1 MILPWRICRFGLVLG
16 LFPLITLGQAAE
28 AKRPNVLFIAVD
40 DLNNDL
46 GSYGHPLVKSPNID
60 RLAKRG
66 VQFDRAYCQGLLCY
80 PSRPSMMRSTYPGS
94 KIKPITLG
102 EHLQKFGIHTSRVG
116 KIFHMGV
123 PNSPRNGDSGL
134 DVPECWTEFHN
145 TKSPE
150 TYTPGLYRQMN
161 RGIATR
167 KMEGRQGIDT
177 KERYW
182 AAVEADVSDGSD
194 QADYLVA
201 EKAVQLIRERKVAGK
216 PFFMGV
222 GFFRPHY
229 PMVAPKKF
237 FDMYPLEKMKVPPLI
252 KGDLDDIPRAAYG
265 IQNGELLNK
274 TEEGRRGMWQ
284 AYYASVTFMDEQL
297 GKVLDELDRQGLSE
311 STAIFF
317 TTDHGYHLGEHGFWQ
332 KSNLHEEVT
341 RVPFM
346 IRTPGLKP
354 GRTNSI
360 AELVDFYPTCIDL
373 LGLPAPKEIVGKSL
387 VPILEN
393 PVTKVRNTAL
403 SLHNERHVKN
413 KGYAIR
419 SANWTYMNYG
429 KNGEILY
436 DMVKDPHQYT
446 NVINDPEYAG
456 AVRIAR
462 RQLENRLEEAK

>member
-1 MILPWRICRFGLVLG
+1 MKNFSSFFFISIFLFASTGFAQPKGQIQNIL
-16 LFPLITLGQAAE
+16 LIMS
-28 AKRPNVLFIAVD
+28 D
-40 DLNNDL
+40 DLKASAL
-46 GSYGHPLVKSPNID
+46 PAYGDKICQTPNLD
-60 RLAKRG
+60 RLAAQSM
-66 VQFDRAYCQGLLCY
+66 VFDRAYCQGLLCY

-102 EHLQKFGIHTSRVG
+102 EHLQKFGMHTSRVG

-167 KMEGRQGIDT
+167 KMVGRQGIGT

-182 AAVEADVSDGSD
+182 AAVEADISDGSD

-201 EKAVQLIRERKVAGK
+201 EKAVQLIKERKEAGK

-237 FDMYPLEKMKVPPLI
+237 FDLYPVNQMKLPPI
-252 KGDLDDIPRAAYG
+252 IAGDLDDIPRAAYG
-265 IQNGELLNK
+265 INGGDLLNK
-274 TEEGRRGMWQ
+274 SEKGRREMWQ

-297 GKVLDELDRQGLSE
+297 GKVLDELDRQGLTD
-311 STAIFF
+311 STAIVF
-317 TTDHGYHLGEHGFWQ
+317 TTDHGYHLGEHGFW
-332 KSNLHEEVT
+332 KKGNLHEEVT
-341 RVPFM
+341 RVPLM
-346 IRTPGLKP
+346 IRAPGVKP
-354 GRTNSI
+354 GRTDSL
-360 AELVDFYPTCIDL
+360 AELVDFYPTCTDL
-373 LGLPAPKEIVGKSL
+373 LGLPAPKKIVGNSL
-387 VPILEN
+387 VPILQNPEN
-393 PVTKVRNTAL
+393 KVRNTAL
-403 SLHNERHVKN
+403 SLHNEKHIKN

-419 SANWTYMNYG
+419 SNSWTYMNYG
-429 KNGEILY
+429 DQGEILY
-436 DMVKDPHQYT
+436 DMVKDPEQYT
-446 NVINDPEYAG
+446 NLIDNPDYLET
-456 AVRIAR
+456 VRKAR
-462 RQLENRLEEAK
+462 KRLRLRLQQVQ

>member
-1 MILPWRICRFGLVLG
+1 MINFFYL
-16 LFPLITLGQAAE
+16 
-28 AKRPNVLFIAVD
+28 LFISTWLTASIVHAQAYEKIKNILLVMSD
-40 DLNNDL
+40 DLKASAL
-46 GSYGHPLVKSPNID
+46 PAYGDQICKTPNLD
-60 RLAKRG
+60 RLAAQSM
-66 VQFDRAYCQGLLCY
+66 VFDRAYCQGLLCY

-94 KIKPITLG
+94 KNKPITLG
-102 EHLQKFGIHTSRVG
+102 EHLQKFGMHTSRVG

-145 TKSPE
+145 TKSTE
-150 TYTPGLYRQMN
+150 TYTPGLYRQIN
-161 RGIATR
+161 RGTVTK
-167 KMEGRQGIDT
+167 KMEGRQGIGT

-182 AAVEADVSDGSD
+182 AAVEADISDGSD

-201 EKAVQLIRERKVAGK
+201 EKAVQLIKERKEAGK

-252 KGDLDDIPRAAYG
+252 EGDLDDIPRAAYG

-274 TEEGRRGMWQ
+274 TENGRRGMWQ

-297 GKVLDELDRQGLSE
+297 GKVLDELDRQGLTD
-311 STAIFF
+311 STAIVF

-332 KSNLHEEVT
+332 KGNLHEEVT

-354 GRTNSI
+354 GRTNSL
-360 AELVDFYPTCIDL
+360 AELVDFYPTCLDL
-373 LGLPAPKEIVGKSL
+373 LGLSQPKEIVGKSL
-387 VPILEN
+387 LPILEKPN
-393 PVTKVRNTAL
+393 TQVRDTAF
-403 SLHNERHVKN
+403 SLHNEKHVKN

-419 SANWTYMNYG
+419 SATWTYMNYG
-429 KNGEILY
+429 EQGEVFY
-436 DMVKDPHQYT
+436 DMVKDPGQYT
-446 NVINDPEYAG
+446 NLIDNPDYAEN
-456 AVRIAR
+456 VRKAR
-462 RQLENRLEEAK
+462 EQLSQRLQQVQ

>member
-1 MILPWRICRFGLVLG
+1 MHKIPSLFFLLIIPLVL
-16 LFPLITLGQAAE
+16 AAQP
-28 AKRPNVLFIAVD
+28 KGKIQNVLLIMSD
-40 DLNNDL
+40 DLKASAL
-46 GSYGHPLVKSPNID
+46 PAYGDKICNTPNLD
-60 RLAKRG
+60 RLAATSM
-66 VQFDRAYCQGLLCY
+66 VFDRAYCQGLACY
-80 PSRPSMMRSTYPGS
+80 PSRPSIMRSIYPGS
-94 KIKPITLG
+94 KKKPVTLG
-102 EHLQKFGIHTSRVG
+102 EHLQKFDMHTSRVG

-134 DVPECWTEFHN
+134 DVPACWTEFHN

-167 KMEGRQGIDT
+167 KMEGRQGMGT

-182 AAVEADVSDGSD
+182 AAVEADVADGSD

-201 EKAVQLIRERKVAGK
+201 EKAVQLIRERKEAGK

-237 FDMYPLEKMKVPPLI
+237 FDMYPLEKMKVPLQI
-252 KGDLDDIPRAAYG
+252 EGDVDDIPPAAHG
-265 IQNGELLNK
+265 FMSGQLLNE

-297 GKVLDELDRQGLSE
+297 GKVLDELDRQGLSD

-341 RVPFM
+341 RVPLM
-346 IRTPGLKP
+346 VRAPGLKP
-354 GRTNSI
+354 GRTQSL
-360 AELVDFYPTCIDL
+360 AELVDFYPTCTDL
-373 LGLPAPKEIVGKSL
+373 LGLPLADGVIGKSL
-387 VPILEN
+387 LPILQN
-393 PVTKVRNTAL
+393 PDASVRDTAL
-403 SLHNERHVKN
+403 SLHQEHHIKD
-413 KGYAIR
+413 KGAGIR
-419 SANWTYMNYG
+419 SAEWAYMNFG
-429 KNGEILY
+429 DNGEVLY

-446 NVINDPEYAG
+446 NVIDDPKYAE
-456 AVRIAR
+456 IAR
-462 RQLENRLEEAK
+462 TARIQLENRLEEAK

>member
-1 MILPWRICRFGLVLG
+1 MRNFLSLIFISTCLTASVGSAQPNGKIKNIL
-16 LFPLITLGQAAE
+16 LIMA
-28 AKRPNVLFIAVD
+28 D
-40 DLNNDL
+40 DLKASALPAYEDQICQT
-46 GSYGHPLVKSPNID
+46 PNLD
-60 RLAKRG
+60 RLAATSM
-66 VQFDRAYCQGLLCY
+66 VFDRAYCQGLACY
-80 PSRPSMMRSTYPGS
+80 PSRPSMMRSIYPGS
-94 KIKPITLG
+94 KKKTVTLG
-102 EHLQKFGIHTSRVG
+102 EHLQKFDMHTSRVG

-134 DVPECWTEFHN
+134 DVPACWTEFHN

-150 TYTPGLYRQMN
+150 TYTPGLYHQMN

-167 KMEGRQGIDT
+167 KMEGRQGIGT
-177 KERYW
+177 QERYW

-201 EKAVQLIRERKVAGK
+201 EKAVQLIRERKEAGK

-229 PMVAPKKF
+229 PMVAPKKY
-237 FDMYPLEKMKVPPLI
+237 FDIYPLEKMQIPPQI
-252 KGDLDDIPRAAYG
+252 EGDVDDIPPAAHG
-265 IQNGELLNK
+265 FMSGQLLNE

-297 GKVLDELDRQGLSE
+297 GKVLDELDRQGLTD
-311 STAIFF
+311 STAIVF

-341 RVPFM
+341 RVPLM
-346 IRTPGLKP
+346 IRAPGLKP

-360 AELVDFYPTCIDL
+360 AELVDFYPTCLDL
-373 LGLPAPKEIVGKSL
+373 LGLSLPKEIVGKSL
-387 VPILEN
+387 VPILKN
-393 PVTKVRNTAL
+393 PNTQVRETAL

-429 KNGEILY
+429 KKGEILY
-436 DMVKDPHQYT
+436 DMVKDPDQYT
-446 NVINDPEYAG
+446 NLIDNPDYAEN
-456 AVRIAR
+456 VRKAR
-462 RQLENRLEEAK
+462 EQLSQRLQQVQ

>member
-1 MILPWRICRFGLVLG
+1 MKNFLSLTIILTSLSVSIGSAQPNGKIQNIL
-16 LFPLITLGQAAE
+16 LIMS
-28 AKRPNVLFIAVD
+28 D
-40 DLNNDL
+40 DLKASAL
-46 GSYGHPLVKSPNID
+46 PAYGDPICQTPNLD
-60 RLAKRG
+60 RLAAQSM
-66 VQFDRAYCQGLLCY
+66 VFERAYCQGLLCY

-102 EHLQKFGIHTSRVG
+102 EHLQKFGMHTSRVG

-134 DVPECWTEFHN
+134 DIAECWTEFHN

-167 KMEGRQGIDT
+167 KMEGRQGIGT

-201 EKAVQLIRERKVAGK
+201 EKAVQLIRERKEAGK
-216 PFFMGV
+216 PFFLGV

-237 FDMYPLEKMKVPPLI
+237 FDMYPLEKMQVPPLI
-252 KGDLDDIPRAAYG
+252 EGDLADIPSAAYG

-297 GKVLDELDRQGLSE
+297 GKVLDEMDRQGLTD
-311 STAIFF
+311 STAIVF

-332 KSNLHEEVT
+332 KGNLHEEVT

-354 GRTNSI
+354 GRTSSL
-360 AELVDFYPTCIDL
+360 AELVDFYPTCLDL
-373 LGLPAPKEIVGKSL
+373 LGLPVPNEIVGKSL
-387 VPILEN
+387 VPILDKPKN
-393 PVTKVRNTAL
+393 KVRDTAL
-403 SLHNERHVKN
+403 SLHNEKHVKN

-419 SANWTYMNYG
+419 SSTWTYMNYG
-429 KNGEILY
+429 AKGEVFY
-436 DMVKDPHQYT
+436 DMVKDPEQYT
-446 NVINDPEYAG
+446 NVIDNPDYAET
-456 AVRIAR
+456 INKAR
-462 RQLENRLEEAK
+462 EQLKQRLLQVQ

>member
-1 MILPWRICRFGLVLG
+1 MKKFLSFFFLSIFLFASTGFAEPEGQIKNIL
-16 LFPLITLGQAAE
+16 LILS
-28 AKRPNVLFIAVD
+28 D
-40 DLNNDL
+40 DLKASAL
-46 GSYGHPLVKSPNID
+46 PAYGDPICQTPNLD
-60 RLAKRG
+60 RLAAQSM
-66 VQFDRAYCQGLLCY
+66 VFDRAYCQGLLCY

-167 KMEGRQGIDT
+167 KMEGRQGIGT

-182 AAVEADVSDGSD
+182 AAVEADVFNGSD
-194 QADYLVA
+194 QADYHVA
-201 EKAVQLIRERKVAGK
+201 EKAVQLIRQRKEAGQ
-216 PFFMGV
+216 PFFLGV

-237 FDMYPLEKMKVPPLI
+237 FDMYPLEKMQVPPLI
-252 KGDLDDIPRAAYG
+252 EGDLDDIPPAAHG

-297 GKVLDELDRQGLSE
+297 GKVLDELDRQGLTD
-311 STAIFF
+311 STAIAF

-332 KSNLHEEVT
+332 KGNLHEEVT
-341 RVPFM
+341 RVPLM
-346 IRTPGLKP
+346 IRTPGLNP
-354 GRTNSI
+354 GRTNSL
-360 AELVDFYPTCIDL
+360 AELVDLYPTCLDL
-373 LGLPAPKEIVGKSL
+373 LDLSQPKEIVGKSL
-387 VPILEN
+387 LPILEKPN
-393 PVTKVRNTAL
+393 TQVRDTAL
-403 SLHNERHVKN
+403 SLHNEKHVKN

-419 SANWTYMNYG
+419 AANWTYMNYG
-429 KNGEILY
+429 DQGEVFY
-436 DMVKDPHQYT
+436 NMAKDPHQYT
-446 NVINDPEYAG
+446 NLIDEPDYVENILK
-456 AVRIAR
+456 AR
-462 RQLENRLEEAK
+462 KKLSKRLQQVH

>member
-1 MILPWRICRFGLVLG
+1 
-16 LFPLITLGQAAE
+16 
-28 AKRPNVLFIAVD
+28 
-40 DLNNDL
+40 
-46 GSYGHPLVKSPNID
+46 
-60 RLAKRG
+60 
-66 VQFDRAYCQGLLCY
+66 
-80 PSRPSMMRSTYPGS
+80 
-94 KIKPITLG
+94 
-102 EHLQKFGIHTSRVG
+102 
-116 KIFHMGV
+116 V

-145 TKSPE
+145 TKSTE
-150 TYTPGLYRQMN
+150 TYTPGLYRQIN
-161 RGIATR
+161 RGIVTR
-167 KMEGRQGIDT
+167 KMEGRQGIGT

-201 EKAVQLIRERKVAGK
+201 EKAVQLIKERKEAGK

-252 KGDLDDIPRAAYG
+252 EGDLDDIPRAAYG

-274 TEEGRRGMWQ
+274 TENGRRGMWQ

-297 GKVLDELDRQGLSE
+297 GKVLDELDRQGLTD
-311 STAIFF
+311 STAIVF

-332 KSNLHEEVT
+332 KGNLHEEVT

-354 GRTNSI
+354 GRTNSL
-360 AELVDFYPTCIDL
+360 AELVDFYPTCLDL
-373 LGLPAPKEIVGKSL
+373 LGLSQPKEIVGKSL
-387 VPILEN
+387 LPILEKPN
-393 PVTKVRNTAL
+393 TQVRDTAF
-403 SLHNERHVKN
+403 SLHNEKHVKN

-419 SANWTYMNYG
+419 SATWTYMNYG
-429 KNGEILY
+429 EQGEVFY
-436 DMVKDPHQYT
+436 DMVKDPGQYT
-446 NVINDPEYAG
+446 NLIDNPDYAEN
-456 AVRIAR
+456 VRKAR
-462 RQLENRLEEAK
+462 EQLSQRLQQVQ

>member
-1 MILPWRICRFGLVLG
+1 MKKFLSFFFLSIFLFASTGFAEPEGQIKNIL
-16 LFPLITLGQAAE
+16 LILS
-28 AKRPNVLFIAVD
+28 D
-40 DLNNDL
+40 DLKASAL
-46 GSYGHPLVKSPNID
+46 PAYGDPICQTPNLD
-60 RLAKRG
+60 RLAAQSM
-66 VQFDRAYCQGLLCY
+66 VFDRAYCQGLLCY

-167 KMEGRQGIDT
+167 KMEGRQGIGT

-182 AAVEADVSDGSD
+182 ATVEADVSNGSD
-194 QADYLVA
+194 QADYHVA
-201 EKAVQLIRERKVAGK
+201 EKAVQLIRQRKEAGQ
-216 PFFMGV
+216 PFFLGV

-237 FDMYPLEKMKVPPLI
+237 FDMYPLEKMQVPPLI
-252 KGDLDDIPRAAYG
+252 EGDLDDIPPAAHG

-297 GKVLDELDRQGLSE
+297 GKVLDELDRQGLTD
-311 STAIFF
+311 STAIAF

-332 KSNLHEEVT
+332 KGNLHEEVT
-341 RVPFM
+341 RVPLM
-346 IRTPGLKP
+346 IRTPGLNP
-354 GRTNSI
+354 GRTNSL
-360 AELVDFYPTCIDL
+360 AELVDLYPTCLDL
-373 LGLPAPKEIVGKSL
+373 LDLSQPKEIVGKSL
-387 VPILEN
+387 LPILEKPN
-393 PVTKVRNTAL
+393 TQVRDTAL
-403 SLHNERHVKN
+403 SLHNEKHVKN

-419 SANWTYMNYG
+419 AANWTYMNYG
-429 KNGEILY
+429 DQGEVFY
-436 DMVKDPHQYT
+436 NMAKDPHQYT
-446 NVINDPEYAG
+446 NLIDEPDYVENILK
-456 AVRIAR
+456 AR
-462 RQLENRLEEAK
+462 KKLSKRLQQVH